1 MLLVALQEANQFD
14 PVFTD
19 LGVFLLVPLPVESMS
34 PEWALVG
41 VSLVIAPA
49 IRTLECMRT
58 WVIFLCLEIRGVCLF
73 VHFATP
79 PKFSVDFGSVWSIA
93 LNALGT
99 LDSAR
104 EGSMSPL
111 SAVFVLEDAQVHV
124 CPSNSSDILADIE
137 APVDE
142 ALSFVTTLMIPN
154 VDPDN

>member
-1 MLLVALQEANQFD
+1 LLLVASHGANQFD

-19 LGVFLLVPLPVESMS
+19 LSVFLLVPFPVESMS

-49 IRTLECMRT
+49 IRAFKCIRT
-58 WVIFLCLEIRGVCLF
+58 WVAFLSLETRGIRLLIC
-73 VHFATP
+73 FAAP
-79 PKFSVDFGSVWSIA
+79 PKFLVVFGSVWSIA
-93 LNALGT
+93 LDTLGA

-104 EGSMSPL
+104 EGSVSPL
-111 SAVFVLEDAQVHV
+111 PAVFALGDSWVHV
-124 CPSNSSDILADIE
+124 HPSYGGDIPADVK

>member
-1 MLLVALQEANQFD
+1 M
-14 PVFTD
+14 D
-19 LGVFLLVPLPVESMS
+19 LNVFLLVLLPVESMS

-58 WVIFLCLEIRGVCLF
+58 WVTFLCLETRGVCLF
-73 VHFATP
+73 IHFATP
-79 PKFSVDFGSVWSIA
+79 PKFSVVFRSVWSIA
-93 LNALGT
+93 LDTLGT

-111 SAVFVLEDAQVHV
+111 PAVFALGDAQVHV
-124 CPSNSSDILADIE
+124 RPSNSSDIPADVK
-137 APVDE
+137 APVDK
-142 ALSFVTTLMIPN
+142 ALSFVTALIIPN

>member
-1 MLLVALQEANQFD
+1 MLFVAPQGANRFD

-19 LGVFLLVPLPVESMS
+19 LSVFLLVPLPVELMS

-41 VSLVIAPA
+41 VSLVIATA
-49 IRTLECMRT
+49 IRAFECMRT
-58 WVIFLCLEIRGVCLF
+58 WVAFLSLKTRGVRLLIC
-73 VHFATP
+73 FAAP
-79 PKFSVDFGSVWSIA
+79 SKFSVVFGSVRSIA
-93 LNALGT
+93 LDALGA

-111 SAVFVLEDAQVHV
+111 PAVFALGDSWVHV
-124 CPSNSSDILADIE
+124 RPSYGGDIPANIK

-142 ALSFVTTLMIPN
+142 ALSFVTALMIPH